1 MTSKKPK
8 IAVVRIRGKI
18 NKSEDIQETFKRL
31 RLYKQN
37 HCVIIEQ
44 RSDLMGMVFKVKD
57 FVTWG
62 PISEDIEQLLLK
74 KYTEQDKRK
83 QKPKPYFRLNPPL
96 KGYGRKGIKK
106 HFNIK
111 GALGNRGEKIND
123 LLQRMMHK

>member
-1 MTSKKPK
+1 MTSKNPK

-18 NKSEDIQETFKRL
+18 NKSEDIKETLKRL

-37 HCVIIEQ
+37 HCVILEQ
-44 RSDLMGMVFKVKD
+44 RSDLMGMVLKVKD

-62 PISEDIEQLLLK
+62 PVSEDIEQQLEK
-74 KYTEQDKRK
+74 HYQEHDHRK
-83 QKPKPYFRLNPPL
+83 QKPKPYFRLNPPK

-111 GALGNRGEKIND
+111 GALGNRGEKMND
-123 LLQRMMHK
+123 LLQRMMRK